1 MENNIKGHQV
11 ASLKALHEM
20 YNLGDGNRRY
30 WFFHKGKGKE
40 IIC

>member
-20 YNLGDGNRRY
+20 YNLGDGIEDIGFSVKARVR
-30 WFFHKGKGKE
+30 K
-40 IIC
+40 